1 VPGAALLL
9 AVAAPAAAIQGGPV
23 SVYRVNP
30 AVDVP
35 IIVASAL
42 AIVLPTVFASD
53 LVHPRCPC
61 DPGEVNALDRHVI
74 GNRSAFMDTASD
86 VTEVVALVAPLVLD
100 AADVGLGPVFLEDAT
115 VYAEALAVDEAL
127 TTLTKYA
134 VRRPRP
140 RTYAGDPAEIRSTG
154 GYLAFFS
161 GHTSVVTAAMTV
173 TAVTLQKRHGHRVWP
188 WIVAAAVGAAVAVQ
202 RVAAGQHFYT
212 DVAAGFAVGAATGVG
227 VPLLH
232 ARF

>member
-1 VPGAALLL
+1 MPGAVLLL
-9 AVAAPAAAIQGGPV
+9 AVAATAAAVQPAPASI
-23 SVYRVNP
+23 YRVNA
-30 AVDVP
+30 AVDAP
-35 IIVASAL
+35 IIVASVL
-42 AIVLPTVFASD
+42 AVVLPALFASD

-74 GNRSAFMDTASD
+74 GNRSPFMATASD
-86 VTEVVALVAPLVLD
+86 VAEALAVAAPLLLD
-100 AADVGLGPVFLEDAT
+100 AADLGFTPVLLEDAT

-140 RTYAGDPAEIRSTG
+140 SAYAGDPEALRSTD
-154 GYLAFFS
+154 GYLSFYS
-161 GHTSVVTAAMTV
+161 GHTSLVTAAMTV
-173 TAVTLQKRHGHRVWP
+173 TAVTLQKRQGQRVWP
-188 WIVAAAVGAAVAVQ
+188 WILAAAVGAMVAVQ
-202 RVAAGQHFYT
+202 RVAAGEHFYT
-212 DVAAGFAVGAATGVG
+212 DVAVAFAAGAATGAA

>member
-1 VPGAALLL
+1 VPGAVLLL
-9 AVAAPAAAIQGGPV
+9 AVAAPAAAVEAGPV

-35 IIVASAL
+35 IIVASVA
-42 AIVLPTVFASD
+42 AIVLPAVFASD

-61 DPGEVNALDRHVI
+61 DPGEVNGLDRHVI
-74 GNRSAFMDTASD
+74 GNHNSFLGTTST
-86 VTEVVALVAPLVLD
+86 VTQVAAAVAPLVLD
-100 AADVGLGPVFLEDAT
+100 AVDLGFTPVLLEDAT
-115 VYAEALAVDEAL
+115 VYAETLAVDGAL
-127 TTLTKYA
+127 NTLAKYA

-140 RTYAGDPAEIRSTG
+140 ITYAGDPAEIQSTD
-154 GYLAFFS
+154 GYLSFYS
-161 GHTSVVTAAMTV
+161 GHTSVTTAAMAA
-173 TAVTLQKRHGHRVWP
+173 TAVTLQKRHGQRVWP
-188 WIVAAAVGAAVAVQ
+188 WIVGAAVGLAVAAQ

-212 DVAAGFAVGAATGVG
+212 DVAAGFAAGAATGIA

>member
-1 VPGAALLL
+1 MLLALLL
-9 AVAAPAAAIQGGPV
+9 VAAPAPQAAIQGGAL
-23 SVYRVNP
+23 SIYRVTP

-35 IIVASAL
+35 VIAVSAL
-42 AIVLPTVFASD
+42 AIVLPAIFASD

-61 DPGEVNALDRHVI
+61 DPAEVNALDRQVI
-74 GNRSAFMDTASD
+74 GNHSAFMDTASD
-86 VTEVVALVAPLVLD
+86 VTEVIAVAAPLLFD
-100 AADVGLGPVFLEDAT
+100 ALDVGLGPVFLEDAT
-115 VYAEALAVDEAL
+115 VYAEALAASEAV

-140 RTYAGDPAEIRSTG
+140 RTYSGDPESLRDAA
-154 GYLAFFS
+154 GYLSFYS
-161 GHTSVVTAAMTV
+161 GHTSLVSTAMSAS
-173 TAVTLQKRHGHRVWP
+173 AVTLEKRRGQRVWP
-188 WIVAAAVGAAVAVQ
+188 WVVAVAVGATVAAQ

-212 DVAAGFAVGAATGVG
+212 DVAVGFLAGTATGIA